1 MTSYRCMV
9 RPKHV
14 NVREWLWRTVSCPFL
29 YTLNADQSGVF
40 STVTECQCDPEPPM
54 FDANATGVLLRF
66 TTSMPACLIEPERE
80 PETEP
85 EQTDETD

>member
-1 MTSYRCMV
+1 MHGEAEARE
-9 RPKHV
+9 R
-14 NVREWLWRTVSCPFL
+14 VREWLLANGVMPFL
-29 YTLNADQSGVF
+29 HRLNADQSGVF

-80 PETEP
+80 PEHEI